1 CDTETILRAYRC
13 WGEVCVERFRGMF
26 AWCLLDSQK
35 GTAWFCRDRLGVKPL
50 YLARPRCGGLL
61 FASEVRTLLAAG
73 AELVPP
79 RVNSSALESFL
90 AHGAI
95 CGLET
100 IVEDIELLA
109 PGEWLLTDLGGRA
122 QESRKYWKAPFIADG
137 DKPAPSQ
144 SGSARAAA
152 VTRMADTLR
161 EAVKLRLIADVPL
174 GLFLSGGIDS
184 GALATV
190 ATELAGPIQTVC
202 VGFDQPVFDES
213 KTAQAVARALRTEH
227 LSIRLTGNDMLDD
240 LPQALAAIDQPTADG
255 FNTYFV
261 SQATRRAG
269 LKVALSGLGGDEL

>member
-1 CDTETILRAYRC
+1 MCGIAGLLGVPLHLAKAAAPRMLAAMRHRGPDDSGVEIVPHPEGHHPPAVLLHTRLAILDLTAAGHQPMADRPPAANNRPNWIVFNGEIFNFLDLQNELEKAVRHCQAGWGSESILDAYRW
-13 WGEVCVERFRGMF
+13 WGETCVERFRGMF

-50 YLARPRCGGLL
+50 YLTRPRCGGLL

-109 PGEWLLTDLGGRA
+109 PGEWLLTDWCGRP

-152 VTRMADTLR
+152 VTR
-161 EAVKLRLIADVPL
+161 
-174 GLFLSGGIDS
+174 
-184 GALATV
+184 
-190 ATELAGPIQTVC
+190 
-202 VGFDQPVFDES
+202 
-213 KTAQAVARALRTEH
+213 
-227 LSIRLTGNDMLDD
+227 
-240 LPQALAAIDQPTADG
+240 
-255 FNTYFV
+255 
-261 SQATRRAG
+261 
-269 LKVALSGLGGDEL
+269 